1 MTSGSSLHMFPFLPT
16 VWLIWA
22 SEELTVWMIVLVR
35 YERDL
40 PLVMKQEKPPK
51 LCDVFDFHTWLLESG
66 VHWMTDDTYGAN
78 TMSPWFERSGNCD
91 IALRECD
98 VRANV
103 RCRRAWRGLKGSCP
117 QMTCGWH
124 RLCQTGRQ
132 VALGSHSG
140 TWVFAHCCTNP
151 RVHTNAHPK
160 PAESQRRCTWGG
172 PGSLHASSWK
182 WLVSLSRGAKT
193 FKKGEGYFSLT

>member
-1 MTSGSSLHMFPFLPT
+1 MTSGSSLYMFPFLPT
-16 VWLIWA
+16 VWLIWV

-40 PLVMKQEKPPK
+40 PLEMKRGNHPNSVMCLISMLDILNLAYTEWQMTHTEPILCLPEK
-51 LCDVFDFHTWLLESG
+51 S
-66 VHWMTDDTYGAN
+66 
-78 TMSPWFERSGNCD
+78 SNCD
-91 IALRECD
+91 LALHKCD

-151 RVHTNAHPK
+151 RVRTNAHPK
-160 PAESQRRCTWGG
+160 PAESQRRCTWGAWL
-172 PGSLHASSWK
+172 SACLKLEMAS
-182 WLVSLSRGAKT
+182 
-193 FKKGEGYFSLT
+193 FPE